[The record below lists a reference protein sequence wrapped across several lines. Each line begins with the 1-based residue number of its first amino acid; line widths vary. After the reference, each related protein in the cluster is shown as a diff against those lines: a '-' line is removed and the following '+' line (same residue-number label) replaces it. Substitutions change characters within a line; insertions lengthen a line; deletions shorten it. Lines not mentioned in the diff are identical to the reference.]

1 MQGIAGASIVNARRR
16 TLLRGLGALSATMVV
31 NTDSEARRADASD
44 ANGALIKPRPPEQ
57 GPQGVLSPGAPQA
70 PSVGQPSGSRMRV
83 ALIGD
88 IPYSRYEEQRLL
100 GLWQQLRGEVDL
112 VVHLGDIKGGLES
125 CSDEL
130 LSRRLSLLQ
139 QCPCPLILVLGD
151 NEWTDCN
158 RVLAGEFDP
167 HERLTWLRRRLFSQG
182 ASLGATWPPGWS
194 PLRAQFDDDSGGLPE
209 NLFWVSSDTGFIT
222 LNVPGSNYGL
232 NASGLDD
239 QSLKTLRLANERW
252 LKLGFE
258 RASSLHLKALVVA
271 LHADLGFER
280 ERHPSLLKPGRKGTR
295 ADDEDGY
302 ADLRRLL
309 IDLSDR
315 WTGDVLLLNGDSHRY
330 RLDRLTARLT
340 RVQCFGSPFNASWIR
355 LERRPEGREAFS
367 IEIRQVD
374 ATNVTG

>member
-1 MQGIAGASIVNARRR
+1 MQGIAGASIENARRR
-16 TLLRGLGALSATMVV
+16 TLLRGLGALSATIVV
-31 NTDSEARRADASD
+31 STDSQAQRADARDS
-44 ANGALIKPRPPEQ
+44 Q
-57 GPQGVLSPGAPQA
+57 
-70 PSVGQPSGSRMRV
+70 MRV

-112 VVHLGDIKGGLES
+112 VIHLGDIKGGLES

-139 QCPCPLILVLGD
+139 QCPCPLVLVLGD

-167 HERLTWLRRRLFSQG
+167 YERLTWLRRRLFSQG

-194 PLRAQFDDDSGGLPE
+194 PRRAQFDDDSGGLPE

-239 QSLKTLRLANERW
+239 QSLKTLRLANKRW

-258 RASSLHLKALVVA
+258 RASSLRLKALVVA

-355 LERRPEGREAFS
+355 LERRPGGREAFS
-367 IEIRQVD
+367 IEIRQVN

>member
-1 MQGIAGASIVNARRR
+1 MQGIAGVSIVNARRR
-16 TLLRGLGALSATMVV
+16 RLLRGLGALSATIVV
-31 NTDSEARRADASD
+31 GNNSQAQRAESGDAS
-44 ANGALIKPRPPEQ
+44 GSLIKPRPFEQ
-57 GPQGVLSPGAPQA
+57 GPHDACSFSGAQA
-70 PSVGQPSGSRMRV
+70 PSADPPSGSQMRI

-100 GLWQQLRGEVDL
+100 GLWQQLRSQVDL

-167 HERLTWLRRRLFSQG
+167 HERLTWLRKRLFSSA
-182 ASLGATWPPGWS
+182 ASLGAPWPAGWL
-194 PLRAQFDDDSGGLPE
+194 PLRRQFDDESIGLPE
-209 NLFWVSSDTGFIT
+209 NLFWVSADTGFIT

-280 ERHPSLLKPGRKGTR
+280 ERHPSLLKPGRKGTC
-295 ADDEDGY
+295 ADEEDGY

-340 RVQCFGSPFNASWIR
+340 RIQCFGSPFNASWIR

-374 ATNVTG
+374 ANVVTG